1 MLFWSLLNSKG
12 FIISRLNTQKEYTV
26 IELFAGAG
34 GLALGLEQAGFST
47 KIAVELNRWA
57 IETLKANR
65 PHWNIVQ
72 EDITK
77 ISEIGIKSYLRDNQ
91 EIDLLSGGY
100 PCQSFSYAGK
110 KLGLEDTRGTL
121 FSDFAKILKE
131 IKPKMFLA
139 ENVKGLVTHDKGRTL
154 QVMIDVF
161 KEVGYFVQYKV
172 LNSVDY
178 GVAQKRQR
186 VLIIGTRED
195 IREKIGEDY
204 TFPKP
209 YKKKLV
215 LKDVLKDVPPSPCA
229 TYNEKKKE
237 VLKYVKA
244 GGCWRDLPDEVAR
257 EYMMSTYFM
266 GGGRTGIARRLSWDE
281 AGLTVLCTPSQK
293 QTERCHPDELRPFS
307 VRENARIQSFPDSWE
322 FKGSMAEQYK
332 QVGNAVPVNMAKEVG
347 LSIIE
352 YLSKLEEKSMKRYN
366 LSFIDDK
373 DLFNHVKETIEKY
386 RFKITLK
393 EFNKNLIDPIK
404 LTFDSK
410 VYGKSIE
417 EIIEAESIRQMD
429 KSNSNNIG
437 YFQQNIFKY
446 IYHKDTK
453 QTNWSVPKKGFDI
466 INEVGKIYVEMK
478 NKHNTMNSSSSQK
491 TFMRMQSKI
500 LNTPNAEC
508 MLVEVIAKNSQ
519 NIPWQISLDGESIT
533 NKQIRRVSID
543 KFYELVTGEKE
554 GFKQLV
560 ETLPKVMNDVLEEIK
575 QNGIENSVFSEL
587 KNIDSNILKSL
598 YLLSFK
604 KYEGFEKFDI

>member
-1 MLFWSLLNSKG
+1 MKKNKY
-12 FIISRLNTQKEYTV
+12 NV

-34 GLALGLEQAGFST
+34 GLALGLEKAGFQT
-47 KIAVELNRWA
+47 RLAIELNKWA
-57 IETLKANR
+57 SKTLSKNR
-65 PHWNIVQ
+65 PNWNVLQ

-77 ISEIGIKSYLRDNQ
+77 ISENGIKSYLKNNE

-139 ENVKGLVTHDKGRTL
+139 ENVKGLSTHDKGKTL

-161 KEVGYFVQYKV
+161 EEVGYSVTYKV
-172 LNSVDY
+172 LNSLDY
-178 GVAQKRQR
+178 SVAQKRQR
-186 VLIIGTRED
+186 IVIIGIRND
-195 IREKIGEDY
+195 IKEKIGIDY

-209 YKKKLV
+209 HIKQLT
-215 LKDVLKDVPPSPCA
+215 LKDILQNVPHSPCA
-229 TYNEKKKE
+229 IYNDKKKS
-237 VLKYVKA
+237 VLKHVKP
-244 GGCWRDLPDEVAR
+244 GGCWRDLPDDIAR
-257 EYMMSTYFM
+257 EYMKSTYFM

-281 AGLTVLCTPSQK
+281 PGLTVLCTPAQK

-307 VRENARIQSFPDSWE
+307 IRENARIQSFPDEWIFE
-322 FKGSMAEQYK
+322 GSIAEQYK
-332 QVGNAVPVNMAKEVG
+332 QIGNAVPVNLAKEIGV
-347 LSIIE
+347 SIIK
-352 YLSKLEEKSMKRYN
+352 YLDKLKEEKKMKAYN
-366 LSFIDDK
+366 LSFINDI

-410 VYGKSIE
+410 VYGKTIE
-417 EIIEAESIRQMD
+417 EIIESESIRQMD

-446 IYHKDTK
+446 IHYKNTED
-453 QTNWSVPKKGFDI
+453 TNWIVPKQGFDI
-466 INEVGKIYVEMK
+466 INDVNKIYVEMK

-491 TFMRMQSKI
+491 TFMRMQSK
-500 LNTPNAEC
+500 LLQDRENKC
-508 MLVEVIAKNSQ
+508 YLVEVIAKNSQ
-519 NIPWQISLDGESIT
+519 DIVWKVSLDGEST
-533 NKQIRRVSID
+533 SNENIRRVSID

-554 GFKQLV
+554 AFKQLIEV
-560 ETLPKVMNDVLEEIK
+560 LPKVMDDVLEEIQ
-575 QNGIENSVFSEL
+575 QNGIENTVFEEL
-587 KNIDSNILKSL
+587 KDIDDNILKSL

-604 KYEGFEKFDI
+604 KYEGFNTLVI